1 MIEVI
6 GGKLFQ
12 WDTGRVA
19 RVIPSNGVTIHE
31 VHFAAYG
38 MKYAYVVETYEK
50 DGAVLCSVP
59 NAILQQDKR
68 ILCYEV
74 TRTDTG
80 EMSVSSTPLSLAP
93 RSKPQDY
100 VYTEDELKNYD
111 RLESLTEEKLAT
123 LKREFSGT
131 VGNLENLNTTDK
143 SNLVAAINEAAQSG
157 ASVQSDWNQNDETAA
172 DYVKNRPFYYE
183 SLLRVPP
190 QNLGYSRGC
199 YKVSDNVPSG
209 DHSTGASCCVTING
223 GDKINGVIAG
233 SYDDCYWLDDLI
245 VFVALKDNVV
255 LTEFDNTTFPEKGTY
270 FLSGGGIP
278 IITGFALGKDAD
290 PEITWDGNTGYIKK
304 LDEQFIPDVS
314 SLIIKSSTP
323 DSTKK
328 FRITVDDSGTIRATE
343 EGKETRPN
351 EQKEAE

>member
-183 SLLRVPP
+183 GPLRVPVP
-190 QNLGYSRGC
+190 DDLGLLGAW

-209 DHSTGASCCVTING
+209 DHSKGASCCVTING
-223 GDKINGVIAG
+223 GDKINRVIAG
-233 SYDDCYWLDDLI
+233 SFDTFYVLDDPI
-245 VFVALKDNVV
+245 VFVTLKDNVV
-255 LTEFDNTTFPEKGTY
+255 FVSERGDLTFPEKGTY
-270 FLSGGGIP
+270 FLSDEYLP

-314 SLIIKSSTP
+314 GLIIKSSTP
-323 DSTKK
+323 GSTKK

-343 EGKETRPN
+343 GGKVAVPL
-351 EQKEAE
+351 